1 MNALSAESHQG
12 VRTVVIEEIQVF
24 PVHVIVRGIKVVKSG
39 KQEGRL
45 IVIADTDIQSLRL
58 HRCDSNKISS
68 CRYVILKSARSFDF
82 NLHFIFSQRMRCI
95 ARSLL
100 RMG

>member
-1 MNALSAESHQG
+1 MLYIADLWLYLLLLDNGKIIKAVNALSAESHQG

-68 CRYVILKSARSFDF
+68 CR
-82 NLHFIFSQRMRCI
+82 
-95 ARSLL
+95 
-100 RMG
+100 